1 VSTPPDPTDPR
12 RWVGRERVEE
22 DLLDPFPARGMAAL
36 LDREPGRFSEGAP
49 LPAGWHWLHFK
60 PLVRRGELG
69 EDGHERLGSFLP
81 PVPRSRRM
89 WAGGTLAFHGEL
101 RLGER
106 ALRRSTVEAVERK
119 EGRSGSLVFV
129 TVRHRITTA
138 RGLAVD
144 EAQHLVYRPAAA
156 ALVRPGPEAPTAPAW
171 SEPFLADAVALF
183 RFSALTFN
191 GHRIH
196 YDAPYATQVEGF
208 PGLVVHGP
216 LLALLLLDGASRHGS
231 SGYQS
236 PGDGPP
242 GEASAGHRIPR
253 RGPRAPDRFAYRAV
267 GPLFE
272 GEAFRIEGTAP
283 RASDSP
289 GQEAR
294 LWVAGPRGLAM
305 EATAAWKVGP

>member
-1 VSTPPDPTDPR
+1 MSTPPDPTDPTG
-12 RWVGRERVEE
+12 WVGRERVEE
-22 DLLDPFPARGMAAL
+22 DLVDPFPARAMAAL
-36 LDREPGRFSEGAP
+36 LDRDPDRFSEGTP

-89 WAGGTLAFHGEL
+89 WAGGILAFHGEL

-156 ALVRPGPEAPTAPAW
+156 ASVRPGPEPPADPAW

-216 LLALLLLDGASRHGS
+216 LLALLLLDGASRR
-231 SGYQS
+231 
-236 PGDGPP
+236 GP
-242 GEASAGHRIPR
+242 PR
-253 RGPRAPDRFAYRAV
+253 RGPPGQGSPDQGAPGHTTPGPKSRAPDRFAYRAV
-267 GPLFE
+267 SPLFE
-272 GEAFRIEGTAP
+272 GEAFRIEGSSPTASE
-283 RASDSP
+283 SDDH
-289 GQEAR
+289 EAG
-294 LWVAGPRGLAM
+294 LWVTGPRGLAM
-305 EATAAWKVGP
+305 EATVGWQKRP